1 MFMYK
6 RFLPVLIALLISTN
20 LGGQIPQNSITFTFL
35 GLSVQDKGSSDTIQA
50 LDLQLL
56 ETRISA
62 DLLEIARQEKY
73 LLNLAKIKSSDLNR
87 LTQASK
93 DELRVYLEKNSLNI
107 NSNGFIS
114 AELTLLPDSKIL
126 EIKLY
131 DNPGLDLVMHK
142 EIQSSNF
149 DDLLSQISPSVYELF
164 GLSLA
169 SKDKNRAMEIVK
181 SESNVGAYLKD
192 KELHIKDISG
202 FWQGD
207 YGIGRVQVNIDGS
220 AYAWL
225 NDTDTLKLKVSFQ
238 GQSIIFTQDEAN
250 SPKLYLPV
258 FPYSVANQIVGLA
271 RPISWEFY
279 LSADRTRLVGKKNTS
294 YFYIDQG
301 LVVQVDNTYSR
312 EAVWMRIP

>member
-1 MFMYK
+1 MYK